1 MSEPVR
7 PWPYLAEDI
16 REVTHNVHPM
26 WAGGVPDPW
35 FQRYTRF
42 PLTRAA
48 GVTPDINPL
57 LPQARRLASSASLS
71 DLDYARNNT
80 PTTMSSS
87 SQHARKWSTMP
98 IDTNAAPF
106 LSLDFEDEVVY
117 EDERRQSI
125 KQGTICGLV
134 EQLTRHDRLDVS
146 FNETFLMTYP
156 TFVCGRE
163 LFEILLQRLN
173 MPPPPGLTDSDLSRW
188 TEQKQKTVRFRVINI
203 LKTWL
208 ERYWMEPPT
217 ESTMDFLRHIHA
229 QIQPLTNVPT
239 CSQLLTIIEHR
250 LKGQDIL
257 KRYMT
262 PPNSTVPKPLTPRN
276 MKKLKFLDL
285 DPMELARQ
293 LTIIESRLFARI
305 KPTECLNKSWQKKD
319 TDRPPSVPASRRTS
333 TSTTSST
340 SSIERT
346 TGVNATIL
354 HSNQLANWVGEM
366 ILAQDEMKKRVSLIK
381 QIVNIADNCRSLSN
395 FATMMSLISGLA
407 TSPIYRLHRTWT
419 QVNPKTRKLLE
430 DMQSLMSSEKN
441 FIKYRDKLHGASPP
455 CIPFLGTYLTDLTFI
470 EDGIP
475 SHTPPPNV
483 MINFSKRVKVAEILR
498 EIESCQAVGYSL
510 LPVPEIQEFIVRNV
524 QAAGGDVEGMYERSL
539 ALEPR
544 MARSSR

>member
-1 MSEPVR
+1 
-7 PWPYLAEDI
+7 
-16 REVTHNVHPM
+16 
-26 WAGGVPDPW
+26 
-35 FQRYTRF
+35 
-42 PLTRAA
+42 
-48 GVTPDINPL
+48 
-57 LPQARRLASSASLS
+57 
-71 DLDYARNNT
+71 
-80 PTTMSSS
+80 MSSS
-87 SQHARKWSTMP
+87 SQHARKWSTVP

-106 LSLDFEDEVVY
+106 LSLDYEDEMVY

-125 KQGTICGLV
+125 KHGTLCGLV

-163 LFEILLQRLN
+163 LFEVLLQRLH
-173 MPPPPGLTDSDLSRW
+173 MPPPPGLTDSDLQRW
-188 TEQKQKTVRFRVINI
+188 TEQKQKTIRFRVINI

-239 CSQLLTIIEHR
+239 SSQLLTIIEHR

-262 PPNSTVPKPLTPRN
+262 PPNTTVPKPLTPRN

-305 KPTECLNKSWQKKD
+305 KPTECLNKSWQRKD
-319 TDRPPSVPASRRTS
+319 TERPPSVSASRRTS
-333 TSTTSST
+333 TSTASST

-346 TGVNATIL
+346 SGVNATIL

-366 ILAQDEMKKRVSLIK
+366 ILAQSEMKKRVSLIK
-381 QIVNIADNCRSLSN
+381 HFINIADNCRTLNN
-395 FATMMSLISGLA
+395 FATMMSLISGLG

-419 QVNPKTRKLLE
+419 QVNPRMRSLLE
-430 DMQSLMSSEKN
+430 DMRNLMSSERN
-441 FIKYRDKLHGASPP
+441 FIKYRDKLRGTSPP
-455 CIPFLGTYLTDLTFI
+455 CIPFL
-470 EDGIP
+470 
-475 SHTPPPNV
+475 
-483 MINFSKRVKVAEILR
+483 
-498 EIESCQAVGYSL
+498 
-510 LPVPEIQEFIVRNV
+510 
-524 QAAGGDVEGMYERSL
+524 
-539 ALEPR
+539 
-544 MARSSR
+544 